1 MKKFAVVAM
10 AFSLLCVGALEAAQT
25 TRVRA
30 RLGIFRSRVR
40 VVQSSCNSGPVRN
53 AVRSAA
59 ACFGGVCPSTVTV
72 EVGSCADGTCEA
84 EPETP
89 KAEPSKADVT
99 VKVRPSISSRILNRS
114 QAAYEHAL
122 KEATYL
128 AERLAVGH
136 PFGVAPGCTMAGTGC
151 SFSAEK
157 PNHCYKELPES
168 RLIARA
174 VVRGRDGRFYWSAH
188 YR

>member
-1 MKKFAVVAM
+1 
-10 AFSLLCVGALEAAQT
+10 
-25 TRVRA
+25 
-30 RLGIFRSRVR
+30 
-40 VVQSSCNSGPVRN
+40 
-53 AVRSAA
+53 
-59 ACFGGVCPSTVTV
+59 
-72 EVGSCADGTCEA
+72 
-84 EPETP
+84 
-89 KAEPSKADVT
+89 

-114 QAAYEHAL
+114 QVAYEHAL

-151 SFSAEK
+151 SLSAEN